1 MFRNYLKTAFRNL
14 TRNKIY
20 SFINIVGL
28 AIGVAVFIIITLFI
42 QSELQYDKFNKKI
55 DNIYR
60 LDRDDWGILGTAYG
74 PEVKANFPEVREFV
88 RFTLNSHSNP
98 IINFENSEQEQ
109 HIQNFTFADPQVF
122 DIFTFNFIK
131 GDPKTALKE
140 PYTVVLTENTA
151 KKLFGG
157 KNPVGKSFILDKKHT
172 FKVTGV
178 IEDINQFHL
187 NINAIGNI
195 AAVGKM
201 NGWDNYLH
209 KFGSWNHP
217 TYLLLKDG
225 VNIASLNKKISRH
238 FEDFMKKKFNIEEEL
253 NFHLKPFSDIYFDT
267 ETKHEINVNHGN
279 IKFIYIFI
287 AIAVFILAI
296 AAINFINLT
305 TAKAAN
311 RSKEVGLRKVVGGHR
326 KQLIRQFLS
335 ESVLISLLAFIL
347 ALGLVELLLPHFND
361 LLQGEISNHYFT
373 KPFFWFIFFGGIIVV
388 GIISGL
394 YPSFYLTKFSPVSV
408 IKGEKTKGSSGTM
421 FRRVLT
427 VFQFFISVI
436 LIIGTLIIFTQ
447 INYMKNKDMGFDKDH
462 QIHFS
467 LTSQIRKKK
476 ETFKAELLKN
486 PNIKGL
492 TYSSQPAGRITWQE
506 RWEFN
511 GEGKQFTYQPA
522 DPDYVK
528 VMGLEILKGENLSWD
543 KPSHKDKRA
552 VLLNE
557 EAVEWFGLKDPV
569 GKVIHTSSRFWKDV
583 KVIGVLKDFHFNS
596 LHNEIAPLVVA
607 WDSRVYTGNMKIAG
621 NDIQS
626 TLNYLK
632 ETWQN
637 FEPSFPLEY
646 HFMDQSLDRQ
656 YKDDERFGKLFTF
669 FAVFAIVIAC
679 LGLYGLSLFSTQ
691 QRTKEIGIRKANGA
705 SVKDILSLF
714 LKEFSMNVIIANLIA
729 WPSAYFFMK
738 NWLTNFPY
746 RTNIEI
752 WIFGVALGISLF
764 IAIFTVSYNTIKAA
778 NTNPAYT
785 LRDE

>member
-1 MFRNYLKTAFRNL
+1 
-14 TRNKIY
+14 
-20 SFINIVGL
+20 
-28 AIGVAVFIIITLFI
+28 
-42 QSELQYDKFNKKI
+42 
-55 DNIYR
+55 
-60 LDRDDWGILGTAYG
+60 
-74 PEVKANFPEVREFV
+74 
-88 RFTLNSHSNP
+88 
-98 IINFENSEQEQ
+98 
-109 HIQNFTFADPQVF
+109 
-122 DIFTFNFIK
+122 
-131 GDPKTALKE
+131 
-140 PYTVVLTENTA
+140 
-151 KKLFGG
+151 
-157 KNPVGKSFILDKKHT
+157 
-172 FKVTGV
+172 
-178 IEDINQFHL
+178 
-187 NINAIGNI
+187 
-195 AAVGKM
+195 
-201 NGWDNYLH
+201 
-209 KFGSWNHP
+209 
-217 TYLLLKDG
+217 
-225 VNIASLNKKISRH
+225 
-238 FEDFMKKKFNIEEEL
+238 
-253 NFHLKPFSDIYFDT
+253 
-267 ETKHEINVNHGN
+267 
-279 IKFIYIFI
+279 
-287 AIAVFILAI
+287 
-296 AAINFINLT
+296 
-305 TAKAAN
+305 
-311 RSKEVGLRKVVGGHR
+311 
-326 KQLIRQFLS
+326 
-335 ESVLISLLAFIL
+335 
-347 ALGLVELLLPHFND
+347 
-361 LLQGEISNHYFT
+361 
-373 KPFFWFIFFGGIIVV
+373 
-388 GIISGL
+388 
-394 YPSFYLTKFSPVSV
+394 
-408 IKGEKTKGSSGTM
+408 
-421 FRRVLT
+421 
-427 VFQFFISVI
+427 
-436 LIIGTLIIFTQ
+436 
-447 INYMKNKDMGFDKDH
+447 MKNKDMGFDKDH

-746 RTNIEI
+746 RTNIEL

-764 IAIFTVSYNTIKAA
+764 IAILTVSYNTIKAA

>member
-42 QSELQYDKFNKKI
+42 QSELRYDKFNKKI

-74 PEVKANFPEVREFV
+74 PEVKSNFPEVKEFV

-98 IINFENSEQEQ
+98 IINFENSEKQL
-109 HIQNFTFADPQVF
+109 HIQNFGFADPQVF

-131 GDPKTALKE
+131 GDPGKALNE
-140 PYTVVLTENTA
+140 PYAVVLTESTA
-151 KKLFGG
+151 RKMFG
-157 KNPVGKSFILDKKHT
+157 KHNPVGKSFILDKEHT

-178 IEDINQFHL
+178 IEDLNRFHL
-187 NINAIGNI
+187 NISAIGNI
-195 AAVGKM
+195 ATVGKM
-201 NGWDNYLH
+201 NGWDNYLN

-217 TYLLLKDG
+217 TYLLLQDG
-225 VNIASLNKKISRH
+225 VDIASLNKKISNH
-238 FEDFMKKKFNIEEEL
+238 FEKIMQKKFNIQEEL
-253 NFHLKPFSDIYFDT
+253 NFHLKPLADIYFDT

-287 AIAVFILAI
+287 AIAVFILVI

-335 ESVLISLLAFIL
+335 ESLLISLIAFVLAI
-347 ALGLVELLLPHFND
+347 GLVELLLPHFND
-361 LLQGEISNHYFT
+361 LLQGEISNNYYT
-373 KPFFWFIFFGGIIVV
+373 QPFFWLIFVGGIIIV
-388 GIISGL
+388 GIVSGL

-408 IKGEKTKGSSGTM
+408 IKGEKTKGTSGSM
-421 FRRVLT
+421 FRRALT
-427 VFQFFISVI
+427 VFQFFISVV
-436 LIIGTLIIFTQ
+436 LIIGTLIIFAQ
-447 INYMKNKDMGFDKDH
+447 INYMKNKDMGIDKEH
-462 QIHFS
+462 QVHFS

-476 ETFKAELLKN
+476 KTFKDELLKN
-486 PNIKGL
+486 PNIKGI

-528 VMGLEILKGENLSWD
+528 VMGLKIIKGEDLSWD
-543 KPSHKDKRA
+543 KPSHQNRRA

-557 EAVEWFGLKDPV
+557 EAVEWFGLEDPV
-569 GKVIHTSSRFWKDV
+569 GKIIHTNSRFWQDV
-583 KVIGVLKDFHFNS
+583 EVVGILKDFHFNS
-596 LHNEIAPLVVA
+596 MHKKIAPFVVA
-607 WDSRVYTGNMKIAG
+607 WDNRVYTANMKIAG
-621 NDIQS
+621 NNIQS

-637 FEPSFPLEY
+637 FEPAFPLEY
-646 HFMDQSLDRQ
+646 HFLDQSLDRQ

-669 FAVFAIVIAC
+669 FAVFAIIIAC

-714 LKEFSMNVIIANLIA
+714 LKEFSLNVIIANLIA

-746 RTNIEI
+746 RTNIEP
-752 WIFGVALGISLF
+752 WVFGVALIISLF
-764 IAIFTVSYNTIKAA
+764 IAILTVSYNTIKAA